1 LDCKACLSK
10 LASLV
15 ISLLRLS
22 MSLWC

>member
-22 MSLWC
+22 ISLWC